1 MNQNSYLTHQ
11 ERMISL
17 VSKIKKGDIIGKLK
31 SGKAHYYKITNILPE
46 CNNPITPTQTKTFE
60 LKFIGIGS
68 SAIINDKHSIYAYGD
83 ILPYAQM
90 RLDESKAKFISAD
103 DLRKQGW
110 TDFLID
116 HLPEPY
122 TYLDN
127 DGSKPIC
134 VWRDIDIFPLQFLQ
148 KKTT

>member
-1 MNQNSYLTHQ
+1 MNQNSYMPYQ

-17 VSKIKKGDIIGKLK
+17 VKKIKKGDIIGKLK
-31 SGKAHYYKITNILPE
+31 ASKAHYYKITNILPE

-60 LKFIGIGS
+60 LKYIGVGS
-68 SAIINDKHSIYAYGD
+68 SDVTSDKHSVYYYGD

-90 RLDESKAKFISAD
+90 RLDESKATFISAD
-103 DLRKQGW
+103 DLRNQGW

-127 DGSKPIC
+127 DGSKPIG
-134 VWRDIDIFPLQFLQ
+134 VWRDVDIFPL
-148 KKTT
+148 